1 MFLGAK
7 NMKENRF
14 LDEIMSLEESEDIK
28 RIVKRWEN
36 FSRNKS
42 KFETDA
48 PLVLPDML
56 WISKSGYG
64 TTNLLGLLSEYM
76 YQEKIM
82 EFYGDVK
89 FLEFDLEYC
98 SGDNSF
104 ISFEKFRDAIQ
115 NAAGFRN
122 EYKGIVC
129 ININSWVNHINE
141 RNFVKFLEYLSVNS
155 DVWHI
160 IFVIDS
166 ACKDKLDE
174 LEAILSVY
182 FRIEKVTFNLP
193 DTQTLYLYME
203 KRIKKY
209 GFIINE
215 DAKNILIETID
226 ELRKSK
232 YFDGY
237 KTLNMI
243 CSDLVYRE
251 FSTDKFES
259 YEITKET
266 AEYYSKKSDFV
277 IKAKSNFEK
286 RNKIGYGIVGGD
298 TNE

>member
-1 MFLGAK
+1 M
-7 NMKENRF
+7 NNRF
-14 LDEIMSLEESEDIK
+14 YEEIMLLKESDDIK
-28 RIVKRWEN
+28 KIVKRWDN
-36 FSRNKS
+36 FSRNKA

-56 WISKSGYG
+56 WVSKSGYG

-76 YQEKIM
+76 YEERIM

-89 FLEFDLEYC
+89 YLEFDLEYC
-98 SGDNSF
+98 PAEMPF
-104 ISFEKFRDAIQ
+104 TSFEKFKDAVQ

-129 ININSWVNHINE
+129 ININNWINHVSE
-141 RNFVKFLEYLSVNS
+141 RRFIQFLEYLSVNS
-155 DVWHI
+155 DLWHI
-160 IFVIDS
+160 IFVADGS
-166 ACKDKLDE
+166 GKDKLEE
-174 LEAILSVY
+174 LEAVLSVY
-182 FRIEKVTFNLP
+182 FRIEKAIFNLP
-193 DTQTLYLYME
+193 DTQALYSYME
-203 KRIKKY
+203 ERIKKY
-209 GFIINE
+209 GFVINE
-215 DAKNILIETID
+215 DAKSILIETIN

-251 FSTDKFES
+251 FSSDDFVS
-259 YEITKET
+259 YKITKET

-277 IKAKSNFEK
+277 TKTKSNFEK
-286 RNKIGYGIVGGD
+286 RNKIGYGSVGGD